1 MAFKKNTFDY
11 TRAKQNL
18 RFGPHP
24 GLLSGSG
31 SRSGR
36 RKAHFW
42 LLLIV
47 PALAVGLF
55 LAIAPGRMQ
64 ACDPQPPQVALLPDA
79 QEATQAVP
87 AKQPESVPPVQAKEI
102 QVRRGDTLM
111 ELLVREGLDRTE
123 AHEVVGALKPVFN
136 PRQLRRKHALTL
148 TYESPDEDSFEF
160 KSLNIKLDPVHE
172 VRVGRSGDDAF
183 TAQKIVNEFET
194 RTFRAEFEITSSLYE
209 DAKQNGI
216 PFDMLLPIINVY
228 AYDVDFQRDIQAG
241 DRFEIMYTTK
251 VDADGAAVCTG
262 TTAYAALTTNG
273 RTLQLY
279 QYCDRDGTV
288 DYYDENGRSLKKN
301 LMVTPVDGS
310 RISSGYGMRR
320 HPILGYSRMHR
331 GLDFAAPAGTPIK
344 AAGDGVVEFTRYDS
358 SFGRNIRLRH
368 AGGYKTRYAHMS
380 RFARNI
386 RAGVRVRQGQIIGY
400 VGSTGLSTG
409 PHLHYEVSYQGRSM
423 NPARIKST
431 PNRILK
437 GRELERFMAAKAE
450 LDIQFAA
457 LKQPA
462 VVAEIQQPEA

>member
-11 TRAKQNL
+11 TRAKQHL
-18 RFGPHP
+18 RFGPHSA
-24 GLLSGSG
+24 LLSGSG
-31 SRSGR
+31 PRPGR

-64 ACDPQPPQVALLPDA
+64 ACDPPPAAVMLPADAHAVTEALSGQQQVSP
-79 QEATQAVP
+79 
-87 AKQPESVPPVQAKEI
+87 PPVQAKEI

-123 AHEVVGALKPVFN
+123 AHRLVGALAPVFN
-136 PRQLRRKHALTL
+136 PRRLRRKHALTL
-148 TYESPDEDSFEF
+148 SYEAPDDDSFEF
-160 KSLNIKLDPVHE
+160 KSLNIKLDPVNE
-172 VRVGRSGDDAF
+172 VRVDRSGVDAF

-194 RTFRAEFEITSSLYE
+194 RTFRAGFEITSSLYE

-216 PFDMLLPIINVY
+216 PYDMLLPIINVY
-228 AYDVDFQRDIQAG
+228 AYDVDFQRDILPG

-279 QYCDRDGTV
+279 QYRDRDGSV

-301 LMVTPVDGS
+301 LMVTPIDGS

-368 AGGYKTRYAHMS
+368 AGSYKTRYAHMS

-386 RAGVRVRQGQIIGY
+386 RAGSRVKQGQIIGY

-409 PHLHYEVSYQGRSM
+409 PHLHYEVSFQGQSM

-437 GRELERFMAAKAE
+437 GRELELFLAAKAE

-462 VVAEIQQPEA
+462 VFAKMQQPEA